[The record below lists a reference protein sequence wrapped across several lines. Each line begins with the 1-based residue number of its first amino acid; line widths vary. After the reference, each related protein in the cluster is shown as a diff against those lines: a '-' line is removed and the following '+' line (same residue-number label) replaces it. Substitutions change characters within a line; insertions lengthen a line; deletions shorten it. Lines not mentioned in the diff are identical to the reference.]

1 MPKKKEPQKRGK
13 ELAMAQ
19 RKLQRADS
27 EDQED
32 AQRDGMENRNCK
44 WSCHDDTMMIQVD
57 SMFDQQSIPSQN
69 FQS

>member
-1 MPKKKEPQKRGK
+1 
-13 ELAMAQ
+13 MAQ